1 MSEKDRRTN
10 GTEAPSDLSRRVRA
24 YYADCVSTE
33 AEREEFERLATAVW
47 GDLLEAEQSGA
58 DGGFLLHVLVCTKF
72 RRATP
77 NIARSETL
85 QRLNPRK
92 RAALLAG
99 LRAIRELKQSGLEEI
114 FGPQGHDWAH
124 KIYEGIEYLQQQLT
138 GGGTVE
144 TPAFQTL
151 SRANVSRRHTEQAV
165 TACVVCLM
173 DQLKGHPKPAA
184 AVAIL
189 LEKFGL
195 LGRSSSGLTAMEFV
209 KKRASRAAVQARD
222 KLGPIGNPIWML
234 RQSYEG
240 LKEFLY
246 STPASPDISPS

>member
-1 MSEKDRRTN
+1 MAGEDRRTDR
-10 GTEAPSDLSRRVRA
+10 TEAPSDLSRRVRD
-24 YYADCVSTE
+24 YYADCVGTE
-33 AEREEFERLATAVW
+33 PEREEFERLAEGVW

-77 NIARSETL
+77 NIAHSETL

-99 LRAIRELKQSGLEEI
+99 LRAIRGLEESGLKEI
-114 FGPQGHDWAH
+114 FGPQGHDWARKVH
-124 KIYEGIEYLQQQLT
+124 EGVEYLHRQLT
-138 GGGTVE
+138 GGTVE

-151 SRANVSRRHTEQAV
+151 SRANVSRRQTERAV
-165 TACVVCLM
+165 TACVLCLLNE
-173 DQLKGHPKPAA
+173 LKGHPKPAA
-184 AVAIL
+184 AVAVL
-189 LEKFGL
+189 LEKFEL
-195 LGRSSSGLTAMEFV
+195 LGRSRSGLTAIEFV
-209 KKRASRAAVQARD
+209 KKRASRAAVHARD

-246 STPASPDISPS
+246 PAPASPDTSPV